1 MKYSYS
7 VLLLSMLAVFSGDI
21 SAQGIINFNNSPNN
35 WVNSPNNFDNSS
47 NNWVNSPNNFN
58 NSPNNF
64 SATNGVY
71 DNRGNRIGYESLLHR
86 ELSITLITAEIVLVI
101 SQASDQLLDI
111 QGIVLALPF
120 LQTLG
125 SNNPHDIA

>member
-58 NSPNNF
+58 NSSNNF

-71 DNRGNRIGYESLLHR
+71 DNRGNRIGYEVPAPSG
-86 ELSITLITAEIVLVI
+86 VI
-101 SQASDQLLDI
+101 NYFDNSGNRIGYKPSK
-111 QGIVLALPF
+111 
-120 LQTLG
+120 
-125 SNNPHDIA
+125 